1 LKDYGLILLVAPII
15 STILIWFWIGSMNLI
30 QGPGSKL
37 TGLVA
42 IIAAMEVSSFQK
54 TSQQKLGSPLS
65 YFLLIVLLWIIGY
78 PLYFFHRKKW
88 GFTNLALGSILV
100 MIIFVFSIFSI
111 GSAIESRKTEIRNV
125 FTETPT
131 QPLKSSAKLIT
142 KSKYD
147 QIQHGMSYEEV
158 VKILGFRGEEIS
170 SSYIE
175 GIEGVMESTTI
186 KMYSWQNNDGS
197 NMNAMFE
204 NNKLTNKAQF
214 GLR

>member
-1 LKDYGLILLVAPII
+1 
-15 STILIWFWIGSMNLI
+15 MNLL

-42 IIAAMEVSSFQK
+42 ITIIITAIIAAMEVSAFQK
-54 TSQQKLGSPLS
+54 TSQQKVGSPLS
-65 YFLLIVLLWIIGY
+65 YFLLIILLWIIGY

-88 GFTNLALGSILV
+88 GFSNLSLGSILV
-100 MIIFVFSIFSI
+100 MIIFVFSIFSV
-111 GSAIESRKTEIRNV
+111 GSAIENRKAEIKNIL
-125 FTETPT
+125 TGAPT
-131 QPLKSSAKLIT
+131 QSEKSPAQLIT

-147 QIQHGMSYEEV
+147 QIQPGMSYEEV
-158 VKILGFRGEEIS
+158 VKILGVRGEEIS
-170 SSYIE
+170 SSYVE

-186 KMYSWQNNDGS
+186 KMYSWENNDGS
-197 NMNAMFE
+197 NMNTMFE